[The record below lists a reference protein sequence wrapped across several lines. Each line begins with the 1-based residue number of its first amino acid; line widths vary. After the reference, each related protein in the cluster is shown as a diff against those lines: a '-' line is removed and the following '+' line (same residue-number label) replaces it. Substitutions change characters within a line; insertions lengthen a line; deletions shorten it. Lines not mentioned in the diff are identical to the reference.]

1 MNLLILATLFS
12 MVLAEKSPRLKFTV
26 MGKTLFFFGAI
37 VSVSRSQSLMFI
49 LTKAEIANLFFSLG
63 KTKTAA

>member
-26 MGKTLFFFGAI
+26 MGKTIFLRCNSFSLHSVESSGIYSF
-37 VSVSRSQSLMFI
+37 SVSDVYPY
-49 LTKAEIANLFFSLG
+49 
-63 KTKTAA
+63 